1 MILRT
6 LIRWTFGIDV
16 IEAVERANL
25 ERDIAQESARM
36 QARWHK
42 TAAEERDAARA
53 ESRELLME
61 RDAARADARAF
72 WTERDAARDQVN
84 DLTAELETLRKTN
97 AMFRSRIAILRDCNR
112 EMDERDSELR
122 RAVRKML
129 DGVNQRHPNKQEREW
144 TCPDMAALDSLVP
157 PSPDLS
163 EAENDAPNRC
173 TESKTVTMPLPKADE
188 VQYRVDAW
196 QIHGTSRWGIGV
208 AIDVEWLDRRL
219 SKLEDEACH
228 Q

>member
-16 IEAVERANL
+16 IEAVERASR
-25 ERDIAQESARM
+25 ERDFAQESARM
-36 QARWHK
+36 QARLHI
-42 TAAEERDAARA
+42 AAAK
-53 ESRELLME
+53 E
-61 RDAARADARAF
+61 RDAARADAHAF
-72 WTERDAARDQVN
+72 WTQRDAARDQVN

-97 AMFRSRIAILRDCNR
+97 AMFRSLIAILRDCNR

>member
-16 IEAVERANL
+16 IEAVERANR
-25 ERDIAQESARM
+25 ERDFAQESARM
-36 QARWHK
+36 QARLHI
-42 TAAEERDAARA
+42 AAAK
-53 ESRELLME
+53 E
-61 RDAARADARAF
+61 RDAARADAHAF
-72 WTERDAARDQVN
+72 WTQRDAARDQVN
-84 DLTAELETLRKTN
+84 DLTAELETLQKTN
-97 AMFRSRIAILRDCNR
+97 AMFRSLIGILRDCNR
-112 EMDERDSELR
+112 EMDERNVYLEQLHG
-122 RAVRKML
+122 MTP
-129 DGVNQRHPNKQEREW
+129 GERL
-144 TCPDMAALDSLVP
+144 AA
-157 PSPDLS
+157 
-163 EAENDAPNRC
+163 AENDAPNRC

-196 QIHGTSRWGIGV
+196 QIHGTSRWGVGV

>member
-25 ERDIAQESARM
+25 EREIAQEAARR
-36 QARWHK
+36 QANWHN
-42 TAAEERDAARA
+42 TAVEERDAARA
-53 ESRELLME
+53 ESRELSRQ
-61 RDAARADARAF
+61 RDAFRADARAF
-72 WTERDAARDQVN
+72 WTQRDAARDQVK

-97 AMFRSRIAILRDCNR
+97 AMFRSLIAILRDCNR
-112 EMDERDSELR
+112 ELDERNVYLEQLHG
-122 RAVRKML
+122 MTP
-129 DGVNQRHPNKQEREW
+129 GERL
-144 TCPDMAALDSLVP
+144 AA
-157 PSPDLS
+157 
-163 EAENDAPNRC
+163 AENDAPNRC

>member
-1 MILRT
+1 MTLRT

-53 ESRELLME
+53 ESRELLRE
-61 RDAARADARAF
+61 RDAARADAHAF
-72 WTERDAARDQVN
+72 WTQRDAARDQVK

-97 AMFRSRIAILRDCNR
+97 AMFRSLIAILRDCNR
-112 EMDERDSELR
+112 EMDERNVYLEQLHG
-122 RAVRKML
+122 MTP
-129 DGVNQRHPNKQEREW
+129 GERL
-144 TCPDMAALDSLVP
+144 AA
-157 PSPDLS
+157 
-163 EAENDAPNRC
+163 AENDAPNRC
-173 TESKTVTMPLPKADE
+173 TESKTVAVPLPKADE

-196 QIHGTSRWGIGV
+196 QIHGTSRWGVGV